1 MVLLKAQRLQRLAEK
16 LGRIESRLAGAEGE
30 LEAVDAVEDE
40 LREAAARTGVE
51 LTAVRRL
58 DAATLE
64 RALWAGGQPD
74 PGRLWTAAEVL
85 RLDALRADRK
95 GEAAVAEERLRK
107 ARRLYARAAETVGLE
122 LPADAASPAE
132 RLRQVEER
140 LGPDG

>member
-1 MVLLKAQRLQRLAEK
+1 MVLMKAQRLQRLAEK

-95 GEAAVAEERLRK
+95 SEPAVAEDRLRK
-107 ARRLYARAAETVGLE
+107 ARRLYARAAETAGLE
-122 LPADAASPAE
+122 LPADAPSPAE
-132 RLRQVEER
+132 RLREVDER
-140 LGPDG
+140 LGPGD